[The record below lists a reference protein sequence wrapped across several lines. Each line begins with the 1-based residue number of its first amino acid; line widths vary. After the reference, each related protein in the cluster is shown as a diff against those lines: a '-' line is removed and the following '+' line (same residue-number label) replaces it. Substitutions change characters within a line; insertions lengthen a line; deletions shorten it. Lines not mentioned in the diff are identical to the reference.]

1 MYPVIFRIG
10 PITVYSYGAM
20 MALAFL
26 VAGYVVGKELDRKGM
41 DPGLASSI
49 VLWALVGGLVG
60 ARALVIAGDLRG
72 FLRAPLGYLL
82 TGAGFIWYGGFL
94 GGLVAVS
101 WLIYRRGLPWLAT
114 TDCIAPGLALGH
126 AIGRIGCQL
135 AGDGDWGAE
144 TTLPWGMAYPN
155 AIVGWDYPPGVRVHP
170 APLYETALYTAVFVL
185 LWRLRRRPLPDGTL
199 IALYFVLAGTARFF
213 VEFVRI
219 EPRVLAGLTQAQ
231 LISAALVAAGSLGL
245 LRLRRRRAATP

>member
-1 MYPVIFRIG
+1 MYPVIFTIG

-26 VAGYVVGKELDRKGM
+26 VAGYLVGKELERKGL
-41 DPGLASSI
+41 DPAVASSI

-60 ARALVIAGDLRG
+60 ARLLVIADDLRG
-72 FLRAPLGYLL
+72 FLRAPLDFLL

-101 WLIYRRGLPWLAT
+101 WLIHRRGLPWRAT

-155 AIVGWDYPPGVRVHP
+155 AIVGWDYPPGVHVHP
-170 APLYETALYTAVFVL
+170 APLYETVLYTAIFAL
-185 LWRLRRRPLPDGTL
+185 LWRLRRRSLPDGTL
-199 IALYFVLAGTARFF
+199 IALYFVLAGVARFG
-213 VEFVRI
+213 VEIVRI

-231 LISAALVAAGSLGL
+231 LISVALVASGGAL
-245 LRLRRRRAATP
+245 LLHARRAGRR